1 VDQLTRIV
9 IVGKTS
15 TQKAFQPHELIK
27 RLPIFQM
34 FENNLSFN
42 DYTGHWIS
50 TQLLRAC
57 SVRSEMRGIGGD

>member
-1 VDQLTRIV
+1 
-9 IVGKTS
+9 
-15 TQKAFQPHELIK
+15 
-27 RLPIFQM
+27 M